1 MSPLKPFEIRGARE
15 AGCDEAGRGCL
26 AGPVVAA
33 AVVLTPQ
40 HARKLIRSSPL
51 NDSKQLTA
59 ARREALREHIEAE
72 AEAWC
77 VAFVWPEEID
87 QINILQASFLAMRR
101 AVIGLGAPPDRLLI
115 DGNRFTS
122 APGFPPHACHIKGDS
137 RFASIAAASVL
148 AKTHRDAYMADAAR
162 SFPGYGWERNAGYPT
177 TGHRAA
183 IREKGP
189 SPLHR
194 KSFRLLPEQLSI
206 FDQ

>member
-1 MSPLKPFEIRGARE
+1 MSALKAFEIRGARE

-26 AGPVVAA
+26 AGPVVAG
-33 AVVLTPQ
+33 AVILGPSF
-40 HARKLIRSSPL
+40 ARKLVHDGEL
-51 NDSKQLTA
+51 NDSKKLTA
-59 ARREALREHIEAE
+59 ARRERLRVRIEAE

-101 AVIGLGAPPDRLLI
+101 AIKGLGTPPERLLI
-115 DGNRFTS
+115 DGNRFTTE
-122 APGFPPHACHIKGDS
+122 PHFPPHTCHVKGDG

-148 AKTHRDAYMADAAR
+148 AKTHRDAYMVEAAER
-162 SFPGYGWERNAGYPT
+162 FPGYGWAQNAGYPT
-177 TGHRAA
+177 MAHRQAL
-183 IREKGP
+183 REQGATA
-189 SPLHR
+189 LHR